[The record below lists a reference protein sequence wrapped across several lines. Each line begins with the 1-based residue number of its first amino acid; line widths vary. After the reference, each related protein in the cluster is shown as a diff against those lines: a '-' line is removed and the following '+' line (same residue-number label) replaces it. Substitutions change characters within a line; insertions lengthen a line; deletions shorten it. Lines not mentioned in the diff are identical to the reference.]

1 MKMFFQ
7 SHRRSAVLASLC
19 VGLSLA
25 ALSGCGGSKPA
36 SSGSNASSSNGSAGS
51 VAQSSSGST
60 AKPATFSLAWS
71 EYPSWSIFGV
81 ADEVGLINGKEGE
94 MGSIEKKYNVDIKL
108 ILATYDSCITLY
120 GNSQADGVCIT
131 NIDILGASGSRNS
144 VGILPTSTSAGAD
157 ACIVAGINSLDELA
171 GKSTR
176 GLEKSVS
183 QYCFERCLEKLGKNP
198 ADFPFSQMDPEQA
211 ALAFQGKNDGINSI
225 MVWNPFVMQ
234 SLRSRTD
241 SKVLFSSE
249 TIPEEIIDMVVV
261 GKDSLSKPGGE
272 AFAKAVIETFYLM
285 NKRMAGPKTSDETL
299 VGIGARF
306 AKLELDDMK
315 TIVQQTKFFSQP
327 SDAVRLFGDERFQKE
342 TMPLVSKFCVKYGLT
357 PQAVEL
363 SYGDGKGMMEFSTK
377 YVSDY
382 LESQNQK

>member
-7 SHRRSAVLASLC
+7 SHWRSALLASLC
-19 VGLSLA
+19 AVTSIA
-25 ALSGCGGSKPA
+25 AISGCGGSKPTA
-36 SSGSNASSSNGSAGS
+36 GPAGSTSGGNAQGSSGASPTS
-51 VAQSSSGST
+51 
-60 AKPATFSLAWS
+60 KPATFSLAWS

-120 GNSQADGVCIT
+120 GNSQADAVCIT
-131 NIDILGASGSRNS
+131 NIDILGAAGSRNS
-144 VGILPTSTSAGAD
+144 VGIMPTSTSAGAD
-157 ACIVAGINSLDELA
+157 ACIVAGINTLEELA
-171 GKSTR
+171 GKPTR

-198 ADFPFSQMDPEQA
+198 ADYPFSQMDPEQA
-211 ALAFQGKNDGINSI
+211 ALAFQGKNEGIQSI

-234 SLRSRTD
+234 SIRSRSD

-249 TIPEEIIDMVVV
+249 SIPEEIIDMVVM

-272 AFAKAVIETFYLM
+272 AFAKAVVETFYLM
-285 NKRMAGPKTSDETL
+285 NQRMVDPKTSDQTL

-306 AKLELDDMK
+306 AKLELEDMK
-315 TIVQQTKFFSQP
+315 TIVKQTKFFGDP
-327 SDAVRLFGDERFQKE
+327 ADAVRLFADERFQKE

-357 PQAVEL
+357 PKPAEL
-363 SYGDGKGMMEFSTK
+363 SYGDGKGLMDFSTK
-377 YVSDY
+377 YVSGY
-382 LESQNQK
+382 LESQKK